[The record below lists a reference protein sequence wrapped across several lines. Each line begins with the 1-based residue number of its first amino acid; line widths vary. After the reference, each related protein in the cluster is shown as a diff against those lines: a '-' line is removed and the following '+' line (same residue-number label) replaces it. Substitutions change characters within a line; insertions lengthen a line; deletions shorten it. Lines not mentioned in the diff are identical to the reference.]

1 MCVCVCVCVCVISAA
16 ALVQP
21 PGSVEEPMLTPS
33 RSGHYFDGTL
43 YGMTTAEPPLMP
55 TMGRDV

>member
-1 MCVCVCVCVCVISAA
+1 MCVCVSSLQQII
-16 ALVQP
+16 
-21 PGSVEEPMLTPS
+21 PGSVEEPVLT

-55 TMGRDV
+55 TMGREV